1 MEIAKEAVRLKI
13 QMKDIIHGAWDIA
26 IVAPFKFGMFL
37 GELAGKEHKIK
48 EKIEFMV

>member
-1 MEIAKEAVRLKI
+1 
-13 QMKDIIHGAWDIA
+13 MKNYGNCKRSSQIIHGAWDTA